1 MELKNSTIKLN
12 VPEGSNVVILKN
24 LYLSC
29 DPYMRGRM
37 KKQEGSYIDSFTP
50 GSGCLMLVFMK
61 FALLRREKL
70 SLFLLLLGLW
80 VNLLANLQRCWV
92 VMLLVVL
99 EVKKRYFPDGIDIYF
114 ENVGGKMLDA
124 VLLNMKL
131 HGRIPACGMISQY
144 NLEPTE
150 GVHNLFYII
159 SKRIRIEGFVIFDY
173 FHLYSKYLEMI
184 VPKIKAGDVVYVE
197 DVVEGL
203 ENAPTALFSGRN
215 IGKQVVM
222 VSRE

>member
-1 MELKNSTIKLN
+1 
-12 VPEGSNVVILKN
+12 
-24 LYLSC
+24 
-29 DPYMRGRM
+29 
-37 KKQEGSYIDSFTP
+37 
-50 GSGCLMLVFMK
+50 MLVFMK